1 MNAPCAQVPGVI
13 DGGRMQ
19 RESDVAPVRGSL
31 DKLMGKVL
39 ADHGL
44 DLRQYRERYVERRV
58 AVRLNS
64 LGLRTYHQY
73 AAYLDAHPD
82 EYHRLL
88 DTLTIN
94 VTQFFRDPEVFA
106 LFREQVLPTV
116 LEAKLSRRQR
126 ILRVWSAGCATGE
139 EPYSLAMSLLDA
151 MDRAGAGT
159 IIPTVIGTD
168 IDRSALAIA
177 KKAEYPVRQLAHIP
191 QHDQM
196 RYLDVGAET
205 FHLRQKVRDI
215 VRFQYLNLFESAPI
229 HGVDVVFCRNVF
241 IYFNKADQER
251 LIRAFWESLT
261 RGGYLVL
268 GRSERLSPE
277 VSGAFELIDGRQR
290 TYRKPTG
297 LQRA

>member
-1 MNAPCAQVPGVI
+1 MNEPCAQASSVI

-44 DLRQYRERYVERRV
+44 DLRQYRKRYVERRV
-58 AVRLNS
+58 AVRLNA
-64 LGLRTYHQY
+64 LGLHTYHQY
-73 AAYLDAHPD
+73 AAHLDAHPD

-94 VTQFFRDPEVFA
+94 VTQFFRDPEVFT

-116 LEAKLSRRQR
+116 VQAKLARRQR

-139 EPYSLAMSLLDA
+139 EAYSLAMSLLDA
-151 MDRAGAGT
+151 VDRTGAST

-168 IDRSALAIA
+168 IDRSALATA

-196 RYLDVGAET
+196 RYLDIGADT
-205 FHLRQKVRDI
+205 FHMKQKVRDI

-277 VSGAFELIDGRQR
+277 VSGAFELVDGRQR